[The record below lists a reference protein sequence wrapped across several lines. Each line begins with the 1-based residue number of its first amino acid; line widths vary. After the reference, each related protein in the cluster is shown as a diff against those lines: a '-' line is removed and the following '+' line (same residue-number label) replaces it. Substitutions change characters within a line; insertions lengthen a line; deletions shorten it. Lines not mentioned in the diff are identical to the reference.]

1 MITCRGRGKVARV
14 ITKILTEYRLKIL
27 FFDKNSHIFG
37 SKSLQMGPNFSKCSV
52 ERVLAIMSQD
62 AHLVVWSSGLCTVLT
77 GHIQP

>member
-1 MITCRGRGKVARV
+1 MITCRGRRKVLRV
-14 ITKILTEYRLKIL
+14 ITKILTEYRLKIS

-52 ERVLAIMSQD
+52 ERVLAIMSQV

>member
-37 SKSLQMGPNFSKCSV
+37 SKCNMVQMVMQKTLIGQLKPSETKDCF
-52 ERVLAIMSQD
+52 
-62 AHLVVWSSGLCTVLT
+62 T
-77 GHIQP
+77 